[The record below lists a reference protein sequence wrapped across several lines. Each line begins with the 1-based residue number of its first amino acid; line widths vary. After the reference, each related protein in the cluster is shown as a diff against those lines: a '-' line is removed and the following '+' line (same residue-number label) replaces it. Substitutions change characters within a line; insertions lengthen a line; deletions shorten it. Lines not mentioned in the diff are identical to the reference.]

1 MTVTILKNIKEYTA
15 AMKEEL
21 KNEIADMDKAP
32 SLAIIQVGNVEA
44 SNRYI
49 RNKIKDCL
57 EVGINAHHY
66 VYDEAITTDELA
78 IEVKDLAEHYNGIIV
93 QLPLP
98 VHIDVAAINDAIP
111 RDKDVDG
118 FTAGSLFDPATPS
131 GIVDYLEYC
140 GFPFAGAEVLVIGR
154 SDIVGKPVARMLT
167 AKDCTVTLAH
177 SKSKHMW
184 THIQDAD
191 LIITAV
197 GRAGFL
203 NCYSIHDKP
212 VVDVGINFNEEGKMV
227 GDCFNTENRNVTP
240 VPGGVGLLTR
250 CALLKNVIAAARL
263 QDRRI

>member
-1 MTVTILKNIKEYTA
+1 MTILKNIKEYTA
-15 AMKEEL
+15 NVKRELKEEV
-21 KNEIADMDKAP
+21 EGFSIAP
-32 SLAIIQVGNVEA
+32 SLAIIQVGAVEA

-49 RNKIKDCL
+49 RNKIKDCQ

-66 VYDEAITTDELA
+66 AYEESITTDELA
-78 IEVKDLAEHYNGIIV
+78 LEVKDLAEHYNGIIV

-111 RDKDVDG
+111 KDRDIDG

-131 GIVDYLEYC
+131 GIIDYLEYC
-140 GFPFAGAEVLVIGR
+140 GFPFEGSEVLVLGR
-154 SDIVGKPVARMLT
+154 SDIVGKPMARMLT
-167 AKDCTVTLAH
+167 AKDCTVTLVH
-177 SKSKHMW
+177 SKSKHIW
-184 THIQDAD
+184 SHIQDSD

-197 GRAGFL
+197 GKAGFL
-203 NCYSIHDKP
+203 NCYSMGDRP

-250 CALLKNVIAAARL
+250 VALLKNVIKAYKV
-263 QDRRI
+263 QNGY